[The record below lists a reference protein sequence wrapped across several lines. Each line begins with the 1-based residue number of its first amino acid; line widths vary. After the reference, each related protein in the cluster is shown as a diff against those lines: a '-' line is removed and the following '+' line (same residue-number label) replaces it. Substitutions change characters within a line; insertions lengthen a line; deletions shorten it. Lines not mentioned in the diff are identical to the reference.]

1 MENYFQETL
10 MILLFLVV
18 SLNTKLVLGKLK
30 ILSCHVK
37 VTLNSIINSAE
48 ATIIT
53 GLDITPSPRSQKTN
67 LQKTTGNI
75 SSHNRT
81 IDDTYTISKAVK
93 IQVQVQQIRWLNYIQ
108 QGFSWVTLMAMP
120 ANLTLFSLASTFD
133 TLLSPLNLK
142 E

>member
-1 MENYFQETL
+1 

-75 SSHNRT
+75 SSQNRT

-93 IQVQVQQIRWLNYIQ
+93 IQVQVQ
-108 QGFSWVTLMAMP
+108 
-120 ANLTLFSLASTFD
+120 
-133 TLLSPLNLK
+133 
-142 E
+142 